1 MEFIQTGG
9 AWAFLGLAA
18 ILVLYMLKRR
28 FEEHEVPSTYLWR
41 RMLADQNANRPFQ
54 KLRKNLLMV
63 LQLAVVALLAL
74 ALMHPAT
81 KGLAGGD
88 YVLIFD
94 TSLSMRADGRME
106 QAKERALRMVDE
118 MAAGSSVTVITAGS
132 EVETPL
138 SRSEDTVRVKQAI
151 SSVRAGYAG
160 AALERAVSLAQAM
173 AREIDG
179 LNIIVF
185 SDDYEAPEGI
195 RTINA
200 GRGAEN
206 RAILSVK
213 LARRA
218 DANEAVVVVANY
230 GEACDVTLEIE
241 ADGALWDVHTVSLEK
256 EQTLGVSFTL
266 PDDVQAVHA
275 RIRQSDAL
283 AEDNEAW
290 GVPQETRSHVVAYA
304 GDKNVFLE
312 TAIGLREDVEL
323 VKTDFEGLASAKAEM
338 YVSVQNGLTVVSR
351 TGATSITAG
360 EEKLAE
366 NGSLVVSNREA
377 LMDGVSVD
385 GVAVRSYRP
394 LTGGR
399 TLLSL
404 NGDTLISADDDSVV
418 FGFDLHNTNFP
429 LRLGFPVLMRNLL
442 SEMLEE
448 TTLATDGLKAGD
460 TLRFSA
466 ASESQAEVVDPD
478 GVRMTLPCALNK
490 PGLYTLSQTARDDVR
505 ETQFVVGLN
514 AAELDVREVAPSV
527 NAGAGNAQRA
537 AGRDYVRLLVCL
549 ALAVSMVEW
558 WVSRRG
564 Y

>member
-1 MEFIQTGG
+1 MEFIQIGG

-18 ILVLYMLKRR
+18 ILALYMLKRR

-81 KGLAGGD
+81 KGLTGGD

-118 MAAGSSVTVITAGS
+118 MAAGSSVTVITAGN

-138 SRSEDTVRVKQAI
+138 SRSEDSVRVKQTI

-160 AALERAVSLAQAM
+160 AALDRAVSLAQAM

-179 LNIIVF
+179 LNIVVF
-185 SDDYEAPEGI
+185 SDDYESPEGI
-195 RTINA
+195 RTVNA
-200 GRGAEN
+200 ERGAEN

-218 DANEAVVVVANY
+218 EANEAVVVVANY

-256 EQTLGVSFTL
+256 DQTLGVPFTL
-266 PDDVQAVHA
+266 PDDVQTVHA

-290 GVPQETRSHVVAYA
+290 GVPQEMRNHIVAYA

-338 YVSVQNGLTVVSR
+338 YVSVQNGLTVLSR

-360 EEKLAE
+360 EEKLAA
-366 NGSLVVSNREA
+366 NGSLVVSERET

-404 NGDTLISADDDSVV
+404 NGDALISADDDSVV

-466 ASESQAEVVDPD
+466 ASESRAEAVDSD
-478 GVRMTLPCALNK
+478 GVRMTLPCVLKK
-490 PGLYTLSQTARDDVR
+490 PGLYTLSQTAKDDVR
-505 ETQFVVGLN
+505 ETRFVVGLN
-514 AAELDVREVAPSV
+514 AAELDVREAAPSA

>member
-1 MEFIQTGG
+1 MEFIQIGG
-9 AWAFLGLAA
+9 AWAFLGLAV
-18 ILVLYMLKRR
+18 ILALYMLKRR

-81 KGLAGGD
+81 KGLTGGD

-118 MAAGSSVTVITAGS
+118 MAAGSSVTVITAGN

-138 SRSEDTVRVKQAI
+138 SRSEDLVRVKQTI

-160 AALERAVSLAQAM
+160 AALDRAVSLAQAM

-179 LNIIVF
+179 LNIVVF

-195 RTINA
+195 RTVNA
-200 GRGAEN
+200 ERGAEN

-218 DANEAVVVVANY
+218 ETNEAVVVVANY

-256 EQTLGVSFTL
+256 EQTLGVPFTL
-266 PDDVQAVHA
+266 PDDVQTVHA

-290 GVPQETRSHVVAYA
+290 GVPQDARSHVVAYA

-338 YVSVQNGLTVVSR
+338 YVSVQNGLTVLSR

-360 EEKLAE
+360 EEKLAA
-366 NGSLVVSNREA
+366 NGSLVVSERET

-394 LTGGR
+394 LMDGR

-404 NGDTLISADDDSVV
+404 NGDALISADDDSVV

-466 ASESQAEVVDPD
+466 ASESRAEAVDPD
-478 GVRMTLPCALNK
+478 GVRMTLPCVLKK
-490 PGLYTLSQTARDDVR
+490 PGLYTLSQTAKDDVR
-505 ETQFVVGLN
+505 ETRFVVGLN
-514 AAELDVREVAPSV
+514 AAELDVREAAPSA

>member
-1 MEFIQTGG
+1 MEFIQIGG

-18 ILVLYMLKRR
+18 ILALYMLKRR

-81 KGLAGGD
+81 KGLTGGD

-118 MAAGSSVTVITAGS
+118 MAAGSSVTVITAGN

-138 SRSEDTVRVKQAI
+138 SRSEDLVRVKQTI

-160 AALERAVSLAQAM
+160 AALDRAVSLAQAM

-179 LNIIVF
+179 LNIVVF

-195 RTINA
+195 RTVNA
-200 GRGAEN
+200 ERGAEN

-218 DANEAVVVVANY
+218 EANEAVVVVANY

-256 EQTLGVSFTL
+256 EQTLGVPFTL
-266 PDDVQAVHA
+266 PDDVQTVHA

-290 GVPQETRSHVVAYA
+290 GVPQDARSHVVAYA

-338 YVSVQNGLTVVSR
+338 YVSVQNGLTVLSR
-351 TGATSITAG
+351 TGVTSITAG
-360 EEKLAE
+360 EEKLAA
-366 NGSLVVSNREA
+366 NGSLVVSERET

-404 NGDTLISADDDSVV
+404 NGDALISADDDSVV

-466 ASESQAEVVDPD
+466 ASESRAEAVDSD
-478 GVRMTLPCALNK
+478 GVRMTLPCVLKK
-490 PGLYTLSQTARDDVR
+490 PGLYTLSQTAKDDVR
-505 ETQFVVGLN
+505 ETRFVVGLN
-514 AAELDVREVAPSV
+514 VAELDVREAAPSA
-527 NAGAGNAQRA
+527 NAGAGNAQHA

>member
-1 MEFIQTGG
+1 MEFLQAGG
-9 AWAFLGLAA
+9 AWAFWGLAA
-18 ILVLYMLKRR
+18 ILALYMLKRR

-54 KLRKNLLMV
+54 KLRKNLLML

-94 TSLSMRADGRME
+94 TSLSMRADDRME

-118 MAAGSSVTVITAGS
+118 MAAGSSVTVITAGN

-138 SRSEDTVRVKQAI
+138 SRSEDLVRVKQTI

-160 AALERAVSLAQAM
+160 AALDRAVSLAQAM
-173 AREIDG
+173 AREIGG
-179 LNIIVF
+179 LNVVVF
-185 SDDYEAPEGI
+185 SDNYEAPEGI

-338 YVSVQNGLTVVSR
+338 YVAVQNGLTVISR

-385 GVAVRSYRP
+385 GVAIRSYRP

-448 TTLATDGLKAGD
+448 TTLATDSLKAGD

-466 ASESQAEVVDPD
+466 ASESRAEVMDPD
-478 GVRMTLPCALNK
+478 GIRMTLPCALNK

>member
-1 MEFIQTGG
+1 MEFIQIGG
-9 AWAFLGLAA
+9 AWAVLGLAA
-18 ILVLYMLKRR
+18 ILALYMLKRR

-41 RMLADQNANRPFQ
+41 RMLADQNANRPFE
-54 KLRKNLLMV
+54 KLSSYLLMV

-81 KGLAGGD
+81 KGLTGGD

-118 MAAGSSVTVITAGS
+118 MAAGSSVTVITAGN

-138 SRSEDTVRVKQAI
+138 SRSEDSVRVKQTI

-160 AALERAVSLAQAM
+160 AALDRAVSLAQAM

-179 LNIIVF
+179 LNIVVF

-195 RTINA
+195 RTVNA
-200 GRGAEN
+200 ERGAEN
-206 RAILSVK
+206 CAILSVK

-218 DANEAVVVVANY
+218 EANEAVVVVANY

-256 EQTLGVSFTL
+256 EQTLGVPFTL
-266 PDDVQAVHA
+266 PDDVQTVHA

-290 GVPQETRSHVVAYA
+290 GVPQDARSHVVAYA

-338 YVSVQNGLTVVSR
+338 YVSVQNGLTVLSR
-351 TGATSITAG
+351 TGVTSITAG
-360 EEKLAE
+360 EEKLAA
-366 NGSLVVSNREA
+366 NGSLVVSERET
-377 LMDGVSVD
+377 LMDGVSVV

-404 NGDTLISADDDSVV
+404 NGDALISADDDSVV

-466 ASESQAEVVDPD
+466 ASESRAEAVDSD
-478 GVRMTLPCALNK
+478 GVRMTLPCVLKK
-490 PGLYTLSQTARDDVR
+490 PGLYTLSQTAKDDVR
-505 ETQFVVGLN
+505 ETRFVVGLN
-514 AAELDVREVAPSV
+514 AAELDVREAAPSA

>member
-1 MEFIQTGG
+1 MEFIQIGG

-18 ILVLYMLKRR
+18 ILALYMLKRR

-118 MAAGSSVTVITAGS
+118 MAAGSSVTVITAGN

-138 SRSEDTVRVKQAI
+138 SRSEDSVRVKQTI

-160 AALERAVSLAQAM
+160 AALDRAVSLAQAM

-179 LNIIVF
+179 LNIVVF

-195 RTINA
+195 RTVNA
-200 GRGAEN
+200 ERGAEN

-218 DANEAVVVVANY
+218 EANEAVVVVANY
-230 GEACDVTLEIE
+230 GEACDMTLEIE

-256 EQTLGVSFTL
+256 EQTLGVPFTL
-266 PDDVQAVHA
+266 PDDVQTVHA

-290 GVPQETRSHVVAYA
+290 GVPQDARSHVVAYA

-338 YVSVQNGLTVVSR
+338 YVSVQNGLTVLSR

-360 EEKLAE
+360 EEKLAA
-366 NGSLVVSNREA
+366 NGSLAVSERET

-404 NGDTLISADDDSVV
+404 NGDALISADGDSVV

-448 TTLATDGLKAGD
+448 TTLTTDGLKAGD

-466 ASESQAEVVDPD
+466 ASESRAEAVDPD
-478 GVRMTLPCALNK
+478 GVRMTLPCVLKK
-490 PGLYTLSQTARDDVR
+490 PGLYTLSQTAKEDVR
-505 ETQFVVGLN
+505 ETRFVVGLN
-514 AAELDVREVAPSV
+514 AAELDVREAAPSA

>member
-18 ILVLYMLKRR
+18 ILALYMLKRR

-241 ADGALWDVHTVSLEK
+241 TDGALWDVHTVSLEK

-338 YVSVQNGLTVVSR
+338 YVAVQNGLTVISR

-404 NGDTLISADDDSVV
+404 NGDALISADDDSVV

-429 LRLGFPVLMRNLL
+429 LRLGFPVMMRNLL

>member
-18 ILVLYMLKRR
+18 ILALYMLKRR

-338 YVSVQNGLTVVSR
+338 YVAVQNGLTVISR

-385 GVAVRSYRP
+385 GVAIRSYRP

-448 TTLATDGLKAGD
+448 TTLATDSLKAGD

-466 ASESQAEVVDPD
+466 ASESRAEVMDPD
-478 GVRMTLPCALNK
+478 GIRMTLPCALNK

-527 NAGAGNAQRA
+527 NAGVGNAQRA

>member
-18 ILVLYMLKRR
+18 ILALYMLKRR

-241 ADGALWDVHTVSLEK
+241 TDGALWDVHTVSLEK

-338 YVSVQNGLTVVSR
+338 YVAVQNGLTVISR

-404 NGDTLISADDDSVV
+404 NGDALISADDDSVV

-429 LRLGFPVLMRNLL
+429 LRLGFPVMMRNLL

-466 ASESQAEVVDPD
+466 ASESRAEVMDPD

-490 PGLYTLSQTARDDVR
+490 PGLYTLSQTARNDVR

>member
-338 YVSVQNGLTVVSR
+338 YVAVQNGLTVISR

-385 GVAVRSYRP
+385 GVAIRSYRP

-448 TTLATDGLKAGD
+448 TTLATDSLKAGD

-466 ASESQAEVVDPD
+466 ASESRAEVMDPD
-478 GVRMTLPCALNK
+478 GIRMTLPCALNK

>member
-18 ILVLYMLKRR
+18 ILALYMLKRR

-338 YVSVQNGLTVVSR
+338 YVAVQNGLTVISR

-448 TTLATDGLKAGD
+448 TALATDGLKAGD

-478 GVRMTLPCALNK
+478 GVRMTLPCALNR
-490 PGLYTLSQTARDDVR
+490 PGLYTLSQTTKDDVR
-505 ETQFVVGLN
+505 ETQFAVGLN

-527 NAGAGNAQRA
+527 NVGAGNAQRA

>member
-18 ILVLYMLKRR
+18 ILALYMLKRR

-118 MAAGSSVTVITAGS
+118 MAAGSSVTVITAGN

-138 SRSEDTVRVKQAI
+138 SRSEDSVRVKQTI

-160 AALERAVSLAQAM
+160 AALDRAVSLAQAM

-179 LNIIVF
+179 LNIVVF

-218 DANEAVVVVANY
+218 EANEAVVVVANY

-241 ADGALWDVHTVSLEK
+241 ADGALWDVYTVSLEK
-256 EQTLGVSFTL
+256 EQTLGVPFTL

-290 GVPQETRSHVVAYA
+290 GVPQEVRNHVVAYA

-312 TAIGLREDVEL
+312 TVIGLREDVEL

-338 YVSVQNGLTVVSR
+338 YVSVQNGLTVISR

-360 EEKLAE
+360 EEKLAA
-366 NGSLVVSNREA
+366 NGSLVVSNRES

-404 NGDTLISADDDSVV
+404 NGDALISADDDSVV

-478 GVRMTLPCALNK
+478 GVRMTLPCVLNR
-490 PGLYTLSQTARDDVR
+490 PGLYTLSQTTKDDVR
-505 ETQFVVGLN
+505 ETQFAVGLN

>member
-1 MEFIQTGG
+1 MEFIQIGG

-18 ILVLYMLKRR
+18 ILALYMLKRR

-81 KGLAGGD
+81 KGLTGGD

-106 QAKERALRMVDE
+106 QAKECALRMVDE
-118 MAAGSSVTVITAGS
+118 MAAGSSVTVIIAGN

-138 SRSEDTVRVKQAI
+138 SRSEDSVRVKQTI

-160 AALERAVSLAQAM
+160 AALDRAVSLAQAM

-179 LNIIVF
+179 LNIVVF

-195 RTINA
+195 RTVNA
-200 GRGAEN
+200 ERGAEN

-218 DANEAVVVVANY
+218 EANEAVVVVANY

-256 EQTLGVSFTL
+256 EQTLGVPFTL
-266 PDDVQAVHA
+266 PDDVQTVHA

-290 GVPQETRSHVVAYA
+290 GVPQDARSHVVAYA

-338 YVSVQNGLTVVSR
+338 YMSVQNGLTVLSR

-360 EEKLAE
+360 EEKLAA
-366 NGSLVVSNREA
+366 NGSLVVSERET

-404 NGDTLISADDDSVV
+404 NGDALISADDDSVV

-466 ASESQAEVVDPD
+466 ASESRAEAVDPD
-478 GVRMTLPCALNK
+478 GVRMTLPCVLKK
-490 PGLYTLSQTARDDVR
+490 PGLYTLSQTAKDDVR
-505 ETQFVVGLN
+505 ETRFVVGLN
-514 AAELDVREVAPSV
+514 AAELDVREAAPSA

>member
-1 MEFIQTGG
+1 MEFIQIGG

-18 ILVLYMLKRR
+18 ILALYMLKRR

-81 KGLAGGD
+81 KGLTGGD

-118 MAAGSSVTVITAGS
+118 MAAGSSVTVITAGN

-138 SRSEDTVRVKQAI
+138 SRSEDLVRVKQTI

-160 AALERAVSLAQAM
+160 AALDRAVSLAQAM

-179 LNIIVF
+179 LNIVVF

-195 RTINA
+195 RTVNA
-200 GRGAEN
+200 ERGAEN

-218 DANEAVVVVANY
+218 EANEAVVVVANY

-256 EQTLGVSFTL
+256 EQTLGVPFTL
-266 PDDVQAVHA
+266 PDDVQTVHA

-290 GVPQETRSHVVAYA
+290 GVPQDARSHVVAYA

-338 YVSVQNGLTVVSR
+338 
-351 TGATSITAG
+351 
-360 EEKLAE
+360 
-366 NGSLVVSNREA
+366 
-377 LMDGVSVD
+377 
-385 GVAVRSYRP
+385 
-394 LTGGR
+394 
-399 TLLSL
+399 
-404 NGDTLISADDDSVV
+404 
-418 FGFDLHNTNFP
+418 
-429 LRLGFPVLMRNLL
+429 
-442 SEMLEE
+442 
-448 TTLATDGLKAGD
+448 
-460 TLRFSA
+460 
-466 ASESQAEVVDPD
+466 
-478 GVRMTLPCALNK
+478 
-490 PGLYTLSQTARDDVR
+490 
-505 ETQFVVGLN
+505 
-514 AAELDVREVAPSV
+514 
-527 NAGAGNAQRA
+527 
-537 AGRDYVRLLVCL
+537 
-549 ALAVSMVEW
+549 
-558 WVSRRG
+558 
-564 Y
+564 

>member
-18 ILVLYMLKRR
+18 ILALYMLKRR

-290 GVPQETRSHVVAYA
+290 GVS
-304 GDKNVFLE
+304 
-312 TAIGLREDVEL
+312 
-323 VKTDFEGLASAKAEM
+323 
-338 YVSVQNGLTVVSR
+338 
-351 TGATSITAG
+351 
-360 EEKLAE
+360 
-366 NGSLVVSNREA
+366 
-377 LMDGVSVD
+377 
-385 GVAVRSYRP
+385 
-394 LTGGR
+394 
-399 TLLSL
+399 
-404 NGDTLISADDDSVV
+404 
-418 FGFDLHNTNFP
+418 
-429 LRLGFPVLMRNLL
+429 
-442 SEMLEE
+442 
-448 TTLATDGLKAGD
+448 
-460 TLRFSA
+460 
-466 ASESQAEVVDPD
+466 
-478 GVRMTLPCALNK
+478 
-490 PGLYTLSQTARDDVR
+490 
-505 ETQFVVGLN
+505 
-514 AAELDVREVAPSV
+514 
-527 NAGAGNAQRA
+527 
-537 AGRDYVRLLVCL
+537 
-549 ALAVSMVEW
+549 
-558 WVSRRG
+558 
-564 Y
+564 

>member
-1 MEFIQTGG
+1 MEFIQIGG

-18 ILVLYMLKRR
+18 ILALYMLKRR

-118 MAAGSSVTVITAGS
+118 MAAGSSVTVITAGN

-138 SRSEDTVRVKQAI
+138 SRSEDLVRVKQTI

-160 AALERAVSLAQAM
+160 AALDRAVSLAQAM

-179 LNIIVF
+179 LNVVVF
-185 SDDYEAPEGI
+185 SDNYEAPEGI
-195 RTINA
+195 RTVNA

-218 DANEAVVVVANY
+218 EANEAVVVVANY

-256 EQTLGVSFTL
+256 EQTLGVPFTL
-266 PDDVQAVHA
+266 PDDVQTVHA
-275 RIRQSDAL
+275 RIRQTDAL

-290 GVPQETRSHVVAYA
+290 GVPQDARSHVVAYA

-323 VKTDFEGLASAKAEM
+323 VKTDFEGLAIAKAEM
-338 YVSVQNGLTVVSR
+338 YVSVQNGLTVLSR
-351 TGATSITAG
+351 TGVTSITAG
-360 EEKLAE
+360 EEKLAA
-366 NGSLVVSNREA
+366 NGSLVVSERET

-404 NGDTLISADDDSVV
+404 NGDALISADDDSVV

-466 ASESQAEVVDPD
+466 ASESRAEAVDSD
-478 GVRMTLPCALNK
+478 GVRMTLPCVLKK
-490 PGLYTLSQTARDDVR
+490 PGLYTLSQTAKDDVR
-505 ETQFVVGLN
+505 ETRFVVGLN
-514 AAELDVREVAPSV
+514 AAELDVREAAPSA

>member
-1 MEFIQTGG
+1 MEFIQIGG

-18 ILVLYMLKRR
+18 ILALYMLKRR

-81 KGLAGGD
+81 KGLTGGD

-118 MAAGSSVTVITAGS
+118 MAAGSSVTVITAGN

-138 SRSEDTVRVKQAI
+138 SRSEDLVRVKQTI

-160 AALERAVSLAQAM
+160 AALDRAVSLAQAM

-179 LNIIVF
+179 LNIVVF

-195 RTINA
+195 RTVNA
-200 GRGAEN
+200 ERGAEN

-218 DANEAVVVVANY
+218 EANEAVVVVANY

-241 ADGALWDVHTVSLEK
+241 ADGALWDVHTVSL
-256 EQTLGVSFTL
+256 
-266 PDDVQAVHA
+266 
-275 RIRQSDAL
+275 

-290 GVPQETRSHVVAYA
+290 GVPQDARSHVVAYA

-338 YVSVQNGLTVVSR
+338 YVSVQNGLTVLSR

-360 EEKLAE
+360 EEKLAA
-366 NGSLVVSNREA
+366 NGSLVVSERET

-404 NGDTLISADDDSVV
+404 NGDALISADDDSVV

-466 ASESQAEVVDPD
+466 ASESRAEAVDSD
-478 GVRMTLPCALNK
+478 GVRMTLPCVLKK
-490 PGLYTLSQTARDDVR
+490 PGLYTLSQTTKDDVR
-505 ETQFVVGLN
+505 ETRFVVGLN
-514 AAELDVREVAPSV
+514 AAELDVREAAPSA

>member
-18 ILVLYMLKRR
+18 ILALYMLKRR

-338 YVSVQNGLTVVSR
+338 YVAVQNGLTVISR

-385 GVAVRSYRP
+385 GVAIRSYRP

-448 TTLATDGLKAGD
+448 TTLATDSLKAGD

-466 ASESQAEVVDPD
+466 ASESRAEVMDPD
-478 GVRMTLPCALNK
+478 GIRMTLPCALNK

>member
-1 MEFIQTGG
+1 MEFIQIGG

-18 ILVLYMLKRR
+18 ILALYMLKRR

-81 KGLAGGD
+81 KGLTGGD

-118 MAAGSSVTVITAGS
+118 MAAGSSVTVITAGN

-138 SRSEDTVRVKQAI
+138 SRSEDSVRVKQTI

-160 AALERAVSLAQAM
+160 AALDRAVSLAQAM

-179 LNIIVF
+179 LNIVVF

-195 RTINA
+195 RTVNA
-200 GRGAEN
+200 ERGAEN

-218 DANEAVVVVANY
+218 EANEAVVVVANY

-241 ADGALWDVHTVSLEK
+241 ADGALWD
-256 EQTLGVSFTL
+256 EQTLGVPFTL
-266 PDDVQAVHA
+266 PDDVQTVHA

-290 GVPQETRSHVVAYA
+290 GVPQDARSHVVAYA

-338 YVSVQNGLTVVSR
+338 YVSVQNGLTVLSR

-360 EEKLAE
+360 EEKLAA
-366 NGSLVVSNREA
+366 NGSLVVSERET

-404 NGDTLISADDDSVV
+404 NGDALISADDDSVV

-466 ASESQAEVVDPD
+466 ASESRAEAVDPD
-478 GVRMTLPCALNK
+478 GVRMTLPCVLKK
-490 PGLYTLSQTARDDVR
+490 PGLYTLSQTAKDDVR
-505 ETQFVVGLN
+505 ETRFVVGLN
-514 AAELDVREVAPSV
+514 AAELDVREAAPSA

>member
-18 ILVLYMLKRR
+18 ILALYMLKRR

-338 YVSVQNGLTVVSR
+338 YVAVQNGLTVISR

>member
-1 MEFIQTGG
+1 MEFLQVGG

-18 ILVLYMLKRR
+18 ILALYMLKRR
-28 FEEHEVPSTYLWR
+28 YEEHEVPSTYLWR

-54 KLRKNLLMV
+54 KLRKNLLML

-81 KGLAGGD
+81 EGLTGGD

-94 TSLSMRADGRME
+94 TSLSMRADNRME

-118 MAAGSSVTVITAGS
+118 MAAGSSVTVITAGN

-138 SRSEDTVRVKQAI
+138 SRSEDSVRVKQTI

-160 AALERAVSLAQAM
+160 AALDRAVSLAQAM

-179 LNIIVF
+179 LSIVVF
-185 SDDYEAPEGI
+185 SDAYEAPKGVQAV
-195 RTINA
+195 NV
-200 GRGAEN
+200 GKSAEN
-206 RAILSVK
+206 RAIRSVK

-218 DANEAVVVVANY
+218 EANEAVVVVTNY
-230 GEACDVTLEIE
+230 GEACDLTLEIE
-241 ADGALWDVHTVSLEK
+241 ADGALWDVHTVSLEA

-266 PDDVQAVHA
+266 PDDVQTVHV
-275 RIRQSDAL
+275 RIRQADAL

-290 GVPQETRSHVVAYA
+290 GVPQETRTHVVAYA

-323 VKTDFEGLASAKAEM
+323 VKTDFEGLASAQAEM
-338 YVSVQNGLTVVSR
+338 YVSVQNGLTVLSR

-360 EEKLAE
+360 EEKMAG
-366 NGSLVVSNREA
+366 NGSLSVSSREA
-377 LMDGVSVD
+377 LMEGVSAD

-399 TLLSL
+399 ALLSL
-404 NGDTLISADDDSVV
+404 NGDALIAADDDSVV
-418 FGFDLHNTNFP
+418 FGFDLHNSNFP

-448 TTLATDGLKAGD
+448 TTLALDGLEAGD
-460 TLRFSA
+460 TLRLST
-466 ASESQAEVVDPD
+466 ASEGRAEVTDPS
-478 GVRMTLPCALNK
+478 GAHLTLPCVLNQ
-490 PGLYTLSQTARDDVR
+490 PGLYTLSQTAKGEVR
-505 ETQFVVGLN
+505 KTQFAVGLN
-514 AAELDVREVAPSV
+514 AAELDVRETAPSV
-527 NAGAGNAQRA
+527 NADAGSTQRA
-537 AGRDYVRLLVCL
+537 AGHDYVRLLVCL
-549 ALAVSMVEW
+549 ALAVSLLEW

>member
-1 MEFIQTGG
+1 MEFIQIGG

-18 ILVLYMLKRR
+18 ILALYMLKRR

-81 KGLAGGD
+81 KGLTGGD

-106 QAKERALRMVDE
+106 QAKERVLRMVDE
-118 MAAGSSVTVITAGS
+118 MAAGSSVTVITAGN

-138 SRSEDTVRVKQAI
+138 SRSEDSVRVKQTI

-160 AALERAVSLAQAM
+160 AALDRAVSLAQAM

-179 LNIIVF
+179 LNIVVF

-195 RTINA
+195 RTVNA
-200 GRGAEN
+200 ERGAEN
-206 RAILSVK
+206 CAILSVK

-218 DANEAVVVVANY
+218 EANEAVVVVANY

-256 EQTLGVSFTL
+256 EQTLGVPFTL
-266 PDDVQAVHA
+266 PDDVQTVHA

-290 GVPQETRSHVVAYA
+290 GVPQDARSHVVAYA

-338 YVSVQNGLTVVSR
+338 YVSVQNGLTVLSR
-351 TGATSITAG
+351 TGVTSITAG
-360 EEKLAE
+360 EEKLAA
-366 NGSLVVSNREA
+366 NGSLVVSERET

-404 NGDTLISADDDSVV
+404 NGDALISADDDSVV

-466 ASESQAEVVDPD
+466 ASESRAEAVDSD
-478 GVRMTLPCALNK
+478 GVRMTLPCVLKK
-490 PGLYTLSQTARDDVR
+490 PGLYTLSQTAKDDVR
-505 ETQFVVGLN
+505 ETRFVVGLN
-514 AAELDVREVAPSV
+514 AAELDVREAAPSA

>member
-1 MEFIQTGG
+1 MGAVFRLTGNTVMPAPG
-9 AWAFLGLAA
+9 VRVLRAADYARLVEANDVLAA
-18 ILVLYMLKRR
+18 ARERAAAMAAEAEKAYEERR
-28 FEEHEVPSTYLWR
+28 QAGYE
-41 RMLADQNANRPFQ
+41 DG
-54 KLRKNLLMV
+54 LM
-63 LQLAVVALLAL
+63 
-74 ALMHPAT
+74 
-81 KGLAGGD
+81 
-88 YVLIFD
+88 
-94 TSLSMRADGRME
+94 DGRME

-118 MAAGSSVTVITAGS
+118 MAAGSSVTVITAGN

-138 SRSEDTVRVKQAI
+138 SRSEDSVRVKQTI

-160 AALERAVSLAQAM
+160 AALDRAVSLAQAM

-179 LNIIVF
+179 LNIVVF

-195 RTINA
+195 RTVNA
-200 GRGAEN
+200 ERGAEN

-218 DANEAVVVVANY
+218 EANEAVVVVANY

-256 EQTLGVSFTL
+256 EQTLGVPFTL
-266 PDDVQAVHA
+266 PDDVQTVLA

-290 GVPQETRSHVVAYA
+290 GVPQDARSHVVAYA

-338 YVSVQNGLTVVSR
+338 YVSVQNGLTVLSR

-360 EEKLAE
+360 EEKLAA
-366 NGSLVVSNREA
+366 NGRLVVSERET

-404 NGDTLISADDDSVV
+404 NGDALISADDDSVV

-429 LRLGFPVLMRNLL
+429 LRLGFPVLRRNLL

-466 ASESQAEVVDPD
+466 ASESRAEAVDSD
-478 GVRMTLPCALNK
+478 GVRMTLPCVLKK
-490 PGLYTLSQTARDDVR
+490 PGLYTLSQTAKDDVR
-505 ETQFVVGLN
+505 ETRFVVGLN
-514 AAELDVREVAPSV
+514 AAELDVREAAPSA

-537 AGRDYVRLLVCL
+537 AGRDYMRLLVCL

>member
-1 MEFIQTGG
+1 MEFIQIGG

-18 ILVLYMLKRR
+18 ILALYMLKRR

-81 KGLAGGD
+81 KGLTGGD

-118 MAAGSSVTVITAGS
+118 MAAGSSVTVITAGT

-138 SRSEDTVRVKQAI
+138 SRSEDSVRVKQTI

-160 AALERAVSLAQAM
+160 AALDRAVSLAQAM

-179 LNIIVF
+179 LNIVVF

-195 RTINA
+195 RTVNA
-200 GRGAEN
+200 ERGAEN

-218 DANEAVVVVANY
+218 EANEAVVVVANY

-256 EQTLGVSFTL
+256 EQTLGVPFTL
-266 PDDVQAVHA
+266 PDDVQTVHA

-290 GVPQETRSHVVAYA
+290 GVPQDARNHIVAYA

-338 YVSVQNGLTVVSR
+338 YVSVQNGLTVLSR

-360 EEKLAE
+360 EEKLAA
-366 NGSLVVSNREA
+366 NGSLVVSERET

-404 NGDTLISADDDSVV
+404 NGDALISADDDSVV

-466 ASESQAEVVDPD
+466 ASESRAEAVDPD
-478 GVRMTLPCALNK
+478 GVRMTLPCVLKK
-490 PGLYTLSQTARDDVR
+490 PGLYTLSQTAKDDVR
-505 ETQFVVGLN
+505 ETRFVVGLN

>member
-1 MEFIQTGG
+1 MKFMQMGG

-18 ILVLYMLKRR
+18 ILALYMLKRR

-41 RMLADQNANRPFQ
+41 QMLADQNANRPFQ
-54 KLRKNLLMV
+54 KLRKNLLML

-74 ALMHPAT
+74 ALMHPST

-94 TSLSMRADGRME
+94 TSLSMRADERME
-106 QAKERALRMVDE
+106 QAKEQALRMVDE
-118 MAAGSSVTVITAGS
+118 MAEGSSVTVITAGN
-132 EVETPL
+132 EVQTPL
-138 SRSEDTVRVKQAI
+138 SRSEDFVRVKQTI

-185 SDDYEAPEGI
+185 SDAYEPLEGV
-195 RTINA
+195 RAVNV
-200 GRGAEN
+200 GEGAEN
-206 RAILSVK
+206 RAILSVN

-218 DANEAVVVVANY
+218 GQNEAVVLVANY

-241 ADGALWDVHTVSLEK
+241 ADGALWDVHTVSLEA

-266 PDDVQAVHA
+266 PDDVQTVYA
-275 RIRQSDAL
+275 RIRQTDAL

-290 GVPQETRSHVVAYA
+290 GVPQEARSHVVAYA

-312 TAIGLREDVEL
+312 TAIALREDVEL
-323 VKTDFEGLASAKAEM
+323 VKTDLEDLASADAEM

-360 EEKLAE
+360 EEKVAA
-366 NGSLVVSNREA
+366 NGSPVASGRET

-385 GVAVRSYRP
+385 GVTIYAYRP

-404 NGDTLISADDDSVV
+404 NGDTLIAADDDSVV
-418 FGFDLHNTNFP
+418 FGFDLHDSNFA

-448 TTLATDGLKAGD
+448 TTLALDGLTAGD
-460 TLRFSA
+460 TLRLSA
-466 ASESQAEVVDPD
+466 TSESQAEVTDAD
-478 GVRMTLPCALNK
+478 GVSMSLPCVLTK
-490 PGLYTLSQTARDDVR
+490 PGLYTLSQDVKDEAKQTR
-505 ETQFVVGLN
+505 FVVGLN
-514 AAELDVREVAPSV
+514 AAELDVRETAPST
-527 NAGAGNAQRA
+527 NADAGKGQHA
-537 AGRDYVRLLVCL
+537 ASRDYVRLLACL
-549 ALAVSMVEW
+549 ALVVSMAEW

>member
-1 MEFIQTGG
+1 MEFIQIGG

-18 ILVLYMLKRR
+18 ILALYMLKRR

-81 KGLAGGD
+81 KGLTGGD

-118 MAAGSSVTVITAGS
+118 MAAGSSVTVITAGN

-138 SRSEDTVRVKQAI
+138 SRSEDLVRVKQTI

-160 AALERAVSLAQAM
+160 AALDRAVSLAQAM

-179 LNIIVF
+179 LNIVVF

-195 RTINA
+195 RTVNA
-200 GRGAEN
+200 ERGAEN

-218 DANEAVVVVANY
+218 EANEAVVVVANY

-256 EQTLGVSFTL
+256 EQTLGVPFTL
-266 PDDVQAVHA
+266 PDDVQTVHA

-290 GVPQETRSHVVAYA
+290 GVPQDARSHVVAYA

-338 YVSVQNGLTVVSR
+338 YVSVQNGLTVLSR

-360 EEKLAE
+360 EEKLAA
-366 NGSLVVSNREA
+366 NGSLVVSERET

-404 NGDTLISADDDSVV
+404 NGDALISADDDSVV

-466 ASESQAEVVDPD
+466 ASESRAEAVDPD
-478 GVRMTLPCALNK
+478 GVRMTLPCVLKK
-490 PGLYTLSQTARDDVR
+490 PGLYTLSQTAKDDVR
-505 ETQFVVGLN
+505 ETRFVVGLN
-514 AAELDVREVAPSV
+514 AAELDVREAVPSA

>member
-1 MEFIQTGG
+1 MEFIQIGG

-18 ILVLYMLKRR
+18 ILALYMLKRR

-41 RMLADQNANRPFQ
+41 RMLADQNANRPLQ

-81 KGLAGGD
+81 KGLTGGD

-118 MAAGSSVTVITAGS
+118 MAAGSSVTVITAGN

-138 SRSEDTVRVKQAI
+138 SRSEDSVRVKQTI

-160 AALERAVSLAQAM
+160 AALDRAVSLAQAM

-179 LNIIVF
+179 LNIVVF
-185 SDDYEAPEGI
+185 SDDYEAPEEI
-195 RTINA
+195 RTVNA
-200 GRGAEN
+200 ERGAEN

-218 DANEAVVVVANY
+218 EANEAVVVVANY

-256 EQTLGVSFTL
+256 EQTLGVPFTL
-266 PDDVQAVHA
+266 SDDVQTVHA

-290 GVPQETRSHVVAYA
+290 GVPQDARSHVVAYA

-338 YVSVQNGLTVVSR
+338 YVSVQNGLTVLSR

-360 EEKLAE
+360 EEKLAA
-366 NGSLVVSNREA
+366 NGSLVVSERET

-404 NGDTLISADDDSVV
+404 NGDALISADDDSVV

-466 ASESQAEVVDPD
+466 ASESRAEAVDPD
-478 GVRMTLPCALNK
+478 GVRMTLPCVLKK
-490 PGLYTLSQTARDDVR
+490 PGLYTLSQTAKDDVR
-505 ETQFVVGLN
+505 ETRFVVGLN
-514 AAELDVREVAPSV
+514 AAELDVREAAPSA
-527 NAGAGNAQRA
+527 NAGAGNARRA

>member
-1 MEFIQTGG
+1 MKFMQMGG
-9 AWAFLGLAA
+9 AWAFLGLTA

-41 RMLADQNANRPFQ
+41 QMQADQNANRPFQ
-54 KLRKNLLMV
+54 KLRKNLLML
-63 LQLAVVALLAL
+63 LQLAVVAMLAL
-74 ALMHPAT
+74 ALMHPST

-94 TSLSMRADGRME
+94 TSLSMRADDRME
-106 QAKERALRMVDE
+106 QAKEQALRMVDE
-118 MAAGSSVTVITAGS
+118 MAEGSSVTVITAGN
-132 EVETPL
+132 EVQTPL
-138 SRSEDTVRVKQAI
+138 SCSEDFVRVKQAI

-160 AALERAVSLAQAM
+160 AALDRAVSLAQAM

-185 SDDYEAPEGI
+185 SDAYEPLEEVRAVNVGES
-195 RTINA
+195 
-200 GRGAEN
+200 AEN

-218 DANEAVVVVANY
+218 GQNEAVVLVANY

-241 ADGALWDVHTVSLEK
+241 ADGALWDVHTVSLEA
-256 EQTLGVSFTL
+256 EQTLGVPFTL
-266 PDDVQAVHA
+266 PDDVQTVYA
-275 RIRQSDAL
+275 RIRQTDAL

-290 GVPQETRSHVVAYA
+290 GVPQEARSHVVAYA

-312 TAIGLREDVEL
+312 TAIALREDVEL
-323 VKTDFEGLASAKAEM
+323 VKTDLEDLASADAEM

-360 EEKLAE
+360 EEKLAA
-366 NGSLVVSNREA
+366 NGSPVASSRET

-385 GVAVRSYRP
+385 GVTIYAYRP

-404 NGDTLISADDDSVV
+404 NGDTLMAADDDSVV
-418 FGFDLHNTNFP
+418 FGFDLHDSNFA

-442 SEMLEE
+442 NEMLEE
-448 TTLATDGLKAGD
+448 TTLALDGLTAGD
-460 TLRFSA
+460 TLRLSA
-466 ASESQAEVVDPD
+466 SSESRAEVIDAD
-478 GVRMTLPCALNK
+478 GVSMTLPCVLTK
-490 PGLYTLSQTARDDVR
+490 PGLYTLSQDTGDEAKQ
-505 ETQFVVGLN
+505 TQFVVGLN
-514 AAELDVREVAPSV
+514 AAELDVRETAPST
-527 NAGAGNAQRA
+527 NADAGKGQHA
-537 AGRDYVRLLVCL
+537 ASRDYVRLLACL
-549 ALAVSMVEW
+549 ALVVSMAEW

>member
-1 MEFIQTGG
+1 MEFIQIGG

-18 ILVLYMLKRR
+18 ILALYMLKRR

-81 KGLAGGD
+81 KGLTGGD

-106 QAKERALRMVDE
+106 RAKERALRMVDE
-118 MAAGSSVTVITAGS
+118 MAAGSSVTVITAGN

-138 SRSEDTVRVKQAI
+138 SRSEDLVRVKQTI

-160 AALERAVSLAQAM
+160 AALDRAVSLAQAM

-179 LNIIVF
+179 LNIVVF

-195 RTINA
+195 RTVNA
-200 GRGAEN
+200 ERGAEN

-213 LARRA
+213 LAHRA
-218 DANEAVVVVANY
+218 EANEAVVVVANY

-256 EQTLGVSFTL
+256 EQTLGLPFTL
-266 PDDVQAVHA
+266 PDDVQTVHA

-290 GVPQETRSHVVAYA
+290 GVPQDARSHVVAYA

-338 YVSVQNGLTVVSR
+338 YVSVQNGLTVLSR

-360 EEKLAE
+360 EEKLAA
-366 NGSLVVSNREA
+366 NGSLVVSERET

-404 NGDTLISADDDSVV
+404 NGDALISADDDSVV

-466 ASESQAEVVDPD
+466 ASESRAEAVDSD
-478 GVRMTLPCALNK
+478 GVRMTLPCVLKK
-490 PGLYTLSQTARDDVR
+490 PGLYTLSQTAKDDVR
-505 ETQFVVGLN
+505 ETRFVVGLN
-514 AAELDVREVAPSV
+514 AAELDVREAAPSA

>member
-338 YVSVQNGLTVVSR
+338 YVAVQNGLTVISR